1 MITKNSELQQ
11 LASKIE
17 IEGRNQTDNGN
28 WIIYFNEFE
37 DPEYEFL
44 IENQFEIAK
53 ILRSRE
59 SVSEV
64 QHVKDEYFD
73 IIFYLDYCPNVPEEE
88 FEDLGGGQNDL

>member
-11 LASKIE
+11 FASKIE
-17 IEGRNQTDNGN
+17 IEGRSQTDNGS

-37 DPEYEFL
+37 GPEYEFL

-64 QHVKDEYFD
+64 QHCVKDEYFD

-88 FEDLGGGQNDL
+88 FEDLGGN

>member
-17 IEGRNQTDNGN
+17 IEGRSQTDNGN

-64 QHVKDEYFD
+64 QHYVKDEYFD

-88 FEDLGGGQNDL
+88 FENLGGN

>member
-88 FEDLGGGQNDL
+88 FEDLGGN